1 MALFN
6 KVTKAAISPPVG
18 KAAAASSNMSTGT
31 SMIGQY
37 YTYQE
42 GNMFAQAMSVPTIA
56 RAQQLISSVI
66 SSMKLYQYTE
76 MWNGAE
82 MKEVPQPP
90 RSWLSRIDK
99 VNTNA
104 HILSWTVSDLMM
116 FGRAFWYITDRYASD
131 GRPSKFT
138 RLPAAMC
145 VTRDQ
150 AGTPA
155 GVWFAPSKE
164 VYFNGGLINPDDLV
178 QFLNGQP
185 GIVYSSQKAISTSI
199 KLEDARFRNASS
211 AIPAGVLKQTGGE
224 PLSGQELAD
233 LAAAFNVARSTN
245 QTAALNEY
253 LTYTE
258 TQTSPDK
265 MLLIESANFQAM
277 EMSRV
282 TGVPAYLLNLS
293 LNSYQYTNSPDAR
306 QDLWT
311 YGCKQIAECI
321 AQTLSGDNVMP
332 AGTCIGWDID
342 DFIDGDLM
350 DGGLIKETNVGQISV
365 VSPAMPTPPPANGV
379 NY

>member
-6 KVTKAAISPPVG
+6 KVTKAAISPPTG
-18 KAAAASSNMSTGT
+18 KAAAAGSNMATGVIGPN
-31 SMIGQY
+31 MVGQY

-42 GNMFAQAMSVPTIA
+42 GALFAQAMSVPTIA
-56 RAQQLISSVI
+56 RAQQLVSSVI

-82 MKEVPQPP
+82 MEEVPQPP
-90 RSWLSRIDK
+90 RSWLARIDK

-116 FGRAFWYITDRYASD
+116 FGRAFWYITDRYAD
-131 GRPSKFT
+131 GFPAKFT
-138 RLPAAMC
+138 RLPSAMIQ
-145 VTRDQ
+145 TRDQ
-150 AGTPA
+150 AGIN

-164 VYFNGGLINPDDLV
+164 VYFNGGLMNPDDLV

-282 TGVPAYLLNLS
+282 CGVPAYLLNLS

-332 AGTCIGWDID
+332 RGTCIAWDID

-350 DGGLIKETNVGQISV
+350 EQTSKGEMPMAMPT
-365 VSPAMPTPPPANGV
+365 MPTPPPTNGV